1 MADQSTV
8 AQTTQGL
15 LVGSSS
21 VPGGVPVAV
30 AMPSLG
36 QSVGTAVTIPAAAVN
51 TSGLLSSTT
60 AGMQLMV
67 TAPVAGALTKSG
79 TQLKP
84 ILPNQTMIPP
94 QIAARG
100 MPGHPL
106 IAPAPTTQATVDPSM
121 LAGGGTGTG
130 RLPPSTAKPATTST
144 AASNPLPAVQQSTV
158 QRSTQQQPRNAQ
170 KQGVTR
176 KRLQDLI
183 KEIDP
188 LEQLDED
195 VEEVIMQMAD
205 DFIDTVVS
213 QSCMLARHRNSNTLE
228 VKDVQLHLENCWNM
242 WIPGFGSDDVRPYQK
257 SATTEAHR
265 QRLALIRKSVKK

>member
-1 MADQSTV
+1 M
-8 AQTTQGL
+8 
-15 LVGSSS
+15 GSSS

-100 MPGHPL
+100 MPGH
-106 IAPAPTTQATVDPSM
+106 VSM
-121 LAGGGTGTG
+121 F
-130 RLPPSTAKPATTST
+130 
-144 AASNPLPAVQQSTV
+144 
-158 QRSTQQQPRNAQ
+158 
-170 KQGVTR
+170 
-176 KRLQDLI
+176 
-183 KEIDP
+183 
-188 LEQLDED
+188 
-195 VEEVIMQMAD
+195 EVI
-205 DFIDTVVS
+205 
-213 QSCMLARHRNSNTLE
+213 
-228 VKDVQLHLENCWNM
+228 K
-242 WIPGFGSDDVRPYQK
+242 
-257 SATTEAHR
+257 
-265 QRLALIRKSVKK
+265 